1 MGGILLGFT
10 VLPSQTS
17 MCVARAAHSWVSPFA
32 KEYLVRKNSSN
43 IRRYGSI
50 VDRNRLKRLGL
61 SKQWLLGKPWFNQH
75 FLEALCP
82 GYRSLLRQCPYRQL
96 DFCNFRT
103 SIQTPRRPELELERS
118 DQDGPRREER
128 RKRKFVTRSLS
139 RGRKTQEQ
147 SKTLQ
152 SGDLKYIE
160 WWRQKVRSPF
170 VSYSFRGS

>member
-17 MCVARAAHSWVSPFA
+17 MSVARAAHSWVSPFA
-32 KEYLVRKNSSN
+32 KEYLVRKNSFS

-61 SKQWLLGKPWFNQH
+61 SKQRLLGNPWFNQH
-75 FLEALCP
+75 FLEAVCP
-82 GYRSLLRQCPYRQL
+82 GYRSFLHRCPYRQL
-96 DFCNFRT
+96 EFCSFRT
-103 SIQTPRRPELELERS
+103 RIQTLRRPEVELEKS
-118 DQDGPRREER
+118 DQEGPRREER

-152 SGDLKYIE
+152 SGDVKYIE
-160 WWRQKVRSPF
+160 WWRR
-170 VSYSFRGS
+170 R